1 MVLRI
6 CEKKFVVIPSYSL
19 TILTLILMQLVLD
32 AAYWCY
38 IQNYD
43 FNAKNWQVSPKIS
56 EPGSQCTF
64 STSEWNPRRMTIMGL
79 WFFLVILGN
88 FFSVLLY
95 QGWCF
100 TVYPRLVWTQPKI
113 CFYQKIHNFYPII
126 TKLCWNKVFM
136 STSFWQNF
144 VMIGQKIVE
153 FLI

>member
-88 FFSVLLY
+88 FFSVLLLPGMMLY
-95 QGWCF
+95 SVPQASLDSTKNMF
-100 TVYPRLVWTQPKI
+100 LSKNPQFLSN
-113 CFYQKIHNFYPII
+113 HNE
-126 TKLCWNKVFM
+126 TLLK
-136 STSFWQNF
+136 
-144 VMIGQKIVE
+144 
-153 FLI
+153 